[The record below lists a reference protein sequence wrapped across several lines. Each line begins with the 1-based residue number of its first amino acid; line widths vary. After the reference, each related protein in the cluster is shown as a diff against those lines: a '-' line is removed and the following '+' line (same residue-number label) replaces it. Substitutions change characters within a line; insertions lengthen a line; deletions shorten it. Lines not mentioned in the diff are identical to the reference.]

1 MNSFIQ
7 PYDLT
12 ALITDHLL
20 GTSKTKHKRKKTHKI
35 SQKGVGGKGQV
46 IVYREYRKR

>member
-7 PYDLT
+7 PYDLM

-20 GTSKTKHKRKKTHKI
+20 GTSKTQKKTQNI
-35 SQKGVGGKGQV
+35 SKGGR
-46 IVYREYRKR
+46 REETSNCLQRI